1 MDDEWKQWVKM
12 GVLKLVSSDDK
23 FTTKQ
28 QESIYNVQQ
37 HCSPNFQNS
46 FPVAWQP
53 NVAEQEAV
61 SNMVDTSLHPS
72 FDFGSDEAQW
82 LSGEAMDKLIQ
93 EYSTEADGSIDMHN
107 KNTPDIPV
115 CNFLSVSAIW

>member
-37 HCSPNFQNS
+37 HCSPSFQNP
-46 FPVAWQP
+46 FPVAWQA
-53 NVAEQEAV
+53 NVAEQGAV
-61 SNMVDTSLHPS
+61 SNMVDTSLHVS
-72 FDFGSDEAQW
+72 LDFGSDET
-82 LSGEAMDKLIQ
+82 LLMSNKAMTQLIQ
-93 EYSTEADGSIDMHN
+93 EYSAEGDGSIDMHN
-107 KNTPDIPV
+107 EDTLDIPV
-115 CNFLSVSAIW
+115 CKFLSVSAIW